1 MKWRLLAVACGVIA
15 LGLLLYPLLGELLNE
30 RYHSDVETVYTN
42 AIEDADDAELAEQR
56 RAAEMY
62 NAMLRGE
69 AAVSAGGASAPP
81 MLYARQLTVGG
92 AMCTIDIPK
101 IGVYLPVQHGTGV
114 ETLERAVG
122 HVVRTSL
129 PVGGAGTH
137 AVLSAHSGMA
147 SAKLFTD
154 IDQLVKGDVFYIHVL
169 GEVLAYEVDQIATV
183 LPSDTSL
190 LQIEEDKDYVTLIT
204 CMPFGVNTHR
214 LLVRGHRVPYVPE
227 LVVENG
233 KTPKAASSWTQH
245 YLTGL
250 GIGSA
255 SLQGGDVV
263 GKKSVLL
270 AAALAV
276 AGLCILLWPVVSGHR
291 LQADMS
297 AAAQGFLEEARQ
309 PYSEVLTD
317 LQEYNERIYA
327 ERQAGLADALACEE
341 PAVLLR
347 DCGVEDEIIGVL
359 EIPTLELVMP
369 VYLGA
374 SGAHLDAGAAVLG
387 NTSAPIG
394 GMSTNCVIA
403 GHRGWHGA
411 DYFRHIDRLQV
422 GDTVTITNLWE
433 TLTYTVVDIQIIQPH
448 EAEKIKIQPGRDLLT
463 LITCHPY
470 ASGGRQRLVV
480 YCERRE

>member
-1 MKWRLLAVACGVIA
+1 MGKKAALLAV
-15 LGLLLYPLLGELLNE
+15 
-30 RYHSDVETVYTN
+30 
-42 AIEDADDAELAEQR
+42 
-56 RAAEMY
+56 
-62 NAMLRGE
+62 
-69 AAVSAGGASAPP
+69 
-81 MLYARQLTVGG
+81 
-92 AMCTIDIPK
+92 
-101 IGVYLPVQHGTGV
+101 
-114 ETLERAVG
+114 
-122 HVVRTSL
+122 
-129 PVGGAGTH
+129 
-137 AVLSAHSGMA
+137 
-147 SAKLFTD
+147 
-154 IDQLVKGDVFYIHVL
+154 
-169 GEVLAYEVDQIATV
+169 
-183 LPSDTSL
+183 
-190 LQIEEDKDYVTLIT
+190 
-204 CMPFGVNTHR
+204 
-214 LLVRGHRVPYVPE
+214 
-227 LVVENG
+227 
-233 KTPKAASSWTQH
+233 
-245 YLTGL
+245 
-250 GIGSA
+250 
-255 SLQGGDVV
+255 
-263 GKKSVLL
+263 
-270 AAALAV
+270 ALAV

-309 PYSEVLTD
+309 SYPELLAD
-317 LQEYNERIYA
+317 LQGYNQRIYT

-374 SGAHLDAGAAVLG
+374 SDSHLAAGAAVLG

-411 DYFRHIDRLQV
+411 DYFRHMDRLQV

-480 YCERRE
+480 YCERRK